1 MHSLSFCVCVR
12 MAFNDLKAAHPDAHI
27 GTKRL
32 GSKPLV
38 CFLGEAWD
46 AAGSEHSRL
55 RSLLLDLVR
64 GQDVSKV
71 LACGWRR
78 SVPSVC
84 LGLLPCTCNVKN
96 TQQSLPPLRGP
107 TLS

>member
-1 MHSLSFCVCVR
+1 MKILFKGLPPSMAAVILAVCSFFFLHTACMHSLLFCVCVR
-12 MAFNDLKAAHPDAHI
+12 MAFNNLKAAHPDAHI

-71 LACGWRR
+71 
-78 SVPSVC
+78 
-84 LGLLPCTCNVKN
+84 
-96 TQQSLPPLRGP
+96 RG
-107 TLS
+107 